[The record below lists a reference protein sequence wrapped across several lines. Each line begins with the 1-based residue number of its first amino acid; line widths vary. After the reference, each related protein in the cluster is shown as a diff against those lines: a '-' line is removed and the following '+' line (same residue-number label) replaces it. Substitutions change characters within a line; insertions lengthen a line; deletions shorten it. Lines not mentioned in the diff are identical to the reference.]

1 MPQISVRERL
11 VDSAMDVFRRKGFS
25 GASIQ
30 DVTEAA
36 GVPKGSAY
44 NHFRSKQDLA
54 VEIVLRYARAA
65 DHSILE
71 GQGPALERLRGHLIA
86 QVERIRGSGI
96 EFGCLLGTF
105 ASDGANAGE
114 KVREAVREALDSWT
128 DALTATIA
136 DGQASGEI
144 TTARSAAT
152 LAAFL
157 LDLFEGATLRARTSA
172 DHVLMA
178 EEVNIALEALRP

>member
-11 VDSAMDVFRRKGFS
+11 VDNAEHVFRRKGFN

-36 GVPKGSAY
+36 GVPKGSFY

-54 VEIVLRYARAA
+54 VEIVLRYARAT
-65 DHSILE
+65 DYSILE
-71 GQGPALERLRGHLIA
+71 GQGPALERLRRHLTA
-86 QVERIRGSGI
+86 QVERIRSSGI

-128 DALTATIA
+128 GAMTATIA

-144 TTARSAAT
+144 TTAWSAAAM
-152 LAAFL
+152 AAFL
-157 LDLFEGATLRARTSA
+157 LDLFEGATLRAKTAA
-172 DHVLMA
+172 DHAHMA
-178 EEVNIALEALRP
+178 EEMSIALEALRP

>member
-11 VDSAMDVFRRKGFS
+11 VDNAEDVFRRKGFT

-36 GVPKGSAY
+36 GVPKGSFY

-54 VEIVLRYARAA
+54 VEIVLRYARAT
-65 DHSILE
+65 DHSSLE
-71 GQGPALERLRGHLIA
+71 GHGPALERLQRHLTA

-96 EFGCLLGTF
+96 EFGCLLGTL

-114 KVREAVREALDSWT
+114 KVREAVREALDGWT
-128 DALTATIA
+128 DAMTATIA

-144 TTARSAAT
+144 TSAWSAAA

-157 LDLFEGATLRARTSA
+157 LDLFEGAALRARTAA
-172 DHVLMA
+172 DHTHIA
-178 EEVNIALEALRP
+178 EEMSIALEALRP